1 MGDENLKTEIFKSK
15 EEMGAAAAQWAAA
28 AIREAIAERGHANII
43 LATGASQFEM
53 LNALTQTEGIDW
65 SKVTMFH
72 LDEYIGLDENHPA
85 SFRKYLRERF
95 INQVPALHAAHLIDG
110 SAAEPER
117 VCAEMGELIK
127 AHPIDLACVGIG
139 ENGHLAFNDPPA
151 DFETTAPY
159 LVVTLDQK
167 CREQQMG
174 EGWFETIE
182 SVPAR
187 AVSMSVHH
195 IMQSAGIVV
204 TVPDRRKADAV
215 KRTLNDPIAPEIPAS
230 ILRNHSNCR
239 LFLDKAA
246 AALI

>member
-1 MGDENLKTEIFKSK
+1 MGV
-15 EEMGAAAAQWAAA
+15 AAAQWAAA

-53 LNALTQTEGIDW
+53 LHSLTQTESIDW

-95 INQVPALHAAHLIDG
+95 INQVPTLSAAHLIDG

-117 VCAEMGELIK
+117 VCAEMGKLIK
-127 AHPIDLACVGIG
+127 AHLIDVACVGIG

-151 DFETTAPY
+151 DFETTSPY

-182 SVPAR
+182 SVPTR
-187 AVSMSVHH
+187 AISMSVHH
-195 IMQSAGIVV
+195 IMQSARIVV

-215 KRTLNDPIAPEIPAS
+215 RRTLNDPISPEIPAS

-239 LFLDKAA
+239 LFLDKDA

>member
-1 MGDENLKTEIFKSK
+1 MGDENLKTEILKSK
-15 EEMGAAAAQWAAA
+15 EEMGVAAAQWAAA

-53 LNALTQTEGIDW
+53 LHSLTQTESIDW

-95 INQVPALHAAHLIDG
+95 INQVPTLSAAHLIDG

-117 VCAEMGELIK
+117 VCAEMGKLIK
-127 AHPIDLACVGIG
+127 AHLIDVACVGIG

-151 DFETTAPY
+151 DFETTSPY

-182 SVPAR
+182 SVPTR
-187 AVSMSVHH
+187 AISMSVHH
-195 IMQSAGIVV
+195 IMQSARIVV

-215 KRTLNDPIAPEIPAS
+215 RRTLNDPISPEIPAS

-239 LFLDKAA
+239 LFLDKDA